1 MGNSLSS
8 LLRAMMTRCSC
19 YSRPWP
25 VPLAKFG
32 KLAGSSDDDT
42 LLALVS
48 PMASALRPTLSLSA
62 RDIPSPRPENSM
74 ASHGGADVIIVSDG
88 NAFQLRNT
96 P

>member
-48 PMASALRPTLSLSA
+48 LTGIAEAWTFHK
-62 RDIPSPRPENSM
+62 INVQHVIGKHPR
-74 ASHGGADVIIVSDG
+74 GADVIIVSDG
-88 NAFQLRNT
+88 SAFKLRNT